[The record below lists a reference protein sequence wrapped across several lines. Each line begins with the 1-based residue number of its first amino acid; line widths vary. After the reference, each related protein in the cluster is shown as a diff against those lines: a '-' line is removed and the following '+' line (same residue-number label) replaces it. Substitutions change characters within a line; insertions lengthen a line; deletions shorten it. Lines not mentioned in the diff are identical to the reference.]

1 MDKKSKKCPHA
12 FFERGSWYH
21 RTKTLKE
28 DYSVVYGKA
37 GGFQSDEEAE
47 KDYEKHIR
55 EFNQNLC
62 SRLSTQG
69 TDISLKEYLIYWF
82 QSIFSERIVSTTE
95 YLSAYVLYT
104 FLLPS
109 IDEDVKLR
117 LASADYLDE
126 VLKRAS
132 VY

>member
-47 KDYEKHIR
+47 KDYDAAVLTLGENGSTANKWI
-55 EFNQNLC
+55 EAFIKDGKLC
-62 SRLSTQG
+62 RIEQG
-69 TDISLKEYLIYWF
+69 KY
-82 QSIFSERIVSTTE
+82 RK
-95 YLSAYVLYT
+95 T
-104 FLLPS
+104 F
-109 IDEDVKLR
+109 
-117 LASADYLDE
+117 
-126 VLKRAS
+126 
-132 VY
+132 